1 MFLGH
6 FGVAFAAKKVAPQVS
21 LGTTILAAELLDAI
35 WPVLVLAGVETVEV
49 APGITRVTPL
59 DFVSYPWSHSL
70 AMAIVWGVL
79 MAGGYWLIRRN
90 AVNALWLGAIVVS
103 HWVLDWIVHR
113 PDLPLYPG
121 DPARY
126 GLGLWNNVPV
136 TLVLELGMFG
146 AGIHLFLRSSRSR
159 DRVGTIAFWALV
171 ATLLLAYAGAT
182 LGPPP
187 PSAQAVAASGLIG
200 YVMVAWGWWID
211 RHREPRVVA

>member
-21 LGTTILAAELLDAI
+21 LGTTILAAQLLDAI
-35 WPVLVLAGVETVEV
+35 WPVLVLMGVETVEI

-70 AMAIVWGVL
+70 AMAIVWGAL
-79 MAGGYWLIRRN
+79 MAAGYWLIRRN
-90 AVNALWLGAIVVS
+90 AANALWLGAIVVS
-103 HWVLDWIVHR
+103 HWVLDWVVHR

-136 TLVLELGMFG
+136 TLVLELGLFG
-146 AGIHLFLRSSRSR
+146 AGIYLFLRSSRAR
-159 DRVGTIAFWALV
+159 DRTGTIALWALV

-187 PSAQAVAASGLIG
+187 PSAQVVAASGLIG
-200 YVMVAWGWWID
+200 YLMVAWGWWID
-211 RHREPRVVA
+211 RHREPGVAA

>member
-6 FGVAFAAKKVAPQVS
+6 FGIALAAKRVAPQVS

-70 AMAIVWGVL
+70 AMAIVWGTL
-79 MAGGYWLIRRN
+79 MALGYWLVRRN
-90 AVNALWLGAIVVS
+90 AVNALWLGAIVVG
-103 HWVLDWIVHR
+103 HWVLDWVVHR
-113 PDLPLYPG
+113 PDLPLYPV

-136 TLVLELGMFG
+136 TLVLEFGMFG
-146 AGIHLFLRSSRSR
+146 GGIYLFLRSSRAR
-159 DRVGTIAFWALV
+159 DRTGTVAFWALV
-171 ATLLLAYAGAT
+171 VTLLLCYAGAVF
-182 LGPPP
+182 GPPP
-187 PSAQAVAASGLIG
+187 PSAQAVAASGLVG
-200 YVMVAWGWWID
+200 YLMVAWGWWID
-211 RHREPRVVA
+211 RHREPVAAT